1 MELLTKALKNQKK
14 KKKLQ
19 NNYPVQKVFILGIGN
34 PEEKYKNT
42 RHNIGKDWVEKIAKD
57 QDLAF
62 VKKSKLKCSI
72 CEIKSHVYLI
82 LPDVYVNE
90 TGKVA
95 TLLKRYLN
103 AKPEQIL
110 VLHDDIDTQIGEA
123 KFRSGGGDGGH
134 NGLKDLSN
142 VIGKDFKRLKI
153 GVSHPGRKNEVTN
166 WVLGKFKPEEAQI
179 LEDLYDKI
187 IAHKDKIFSLEIENL
202 QNFINKDY
210 VESPKKCSYDD

>member
-72 CEIKSHVYLI
+72 CEIRSQVYLI

-95 TLLKRYLN
+95 ALLKRYLN

-202 QNFINKDY
+202 QNLVN
-210 VESPKKCSYDD
+210 

>member
-1 MELLTKALKNQKK
+1 MELLTKALKNPKIKK
-14 KKKLQ
+14 KPQ
-19 NNYPVQKVFILGIGN
+19 NNYSVQKVFILGIGN

-82 LPDVYVNE
+82 LPDVFVNE

-95 TLLKRYLN
+95 SLLKRYLN

-110 VLHDDIDTQIGEA
+110 VLHDDIDTKIGEA

-179 LEDLYDKI
+179 LEDLYVKI

-202 QNFINKDY
+202 QNLVN
-210 VESPKKCSYDD
+210 

>member
-34 PEEKYKNT
+34 PEEKYNNT

-57 QDLAF
+57 HGLTF

-72 CEIKSHVYLI
+72 CEVEPYVYLVV
-82 LPDVYVNE
+82 PNVYVNE
-90 TGKVA
+90 SGIVA
-95 TLLKRYLN
+95 SLLKRYLN
-103 AKPEQIL
+103 AKPEHIL
-110 VLHDDIDTQIGEA
+110 VLHDDIDLQIGDA
-123 KFRSGGGDGGH
+123 KFKSGGGDGGH

-166 WVLGKFKPEEAQI
+166 WVLGKFKPSETQLLEE
-179 LEDLYDKI
+179 LYKKVMV
-187 IAHKDKIFSLEIENL
+187 HKDKIFSLEIENL
-202 QNFINKDY
+202 QNLVN
-210 VESPKKCSYDD
+210 

>member
-1 MELLTKALKNQKK
+1 MELLTKALKKQKIKK
-14 KKKLQ
+14 KPQ
-19 NNYPVQKVFILGIGN
+19 NNYSVQKVFILGIGN

-166 WVLGKFKPEEAQI
+166 WVLGKFKHEEAQI

-202 QNFINKDY
+202 QNLVN
-210 VESPKKCSYDD
+210 

>member
-1 MELLTKALKNQKK
+1 MELLTKALKKQKIKK
-14 KKKLQ
+14 KPQ
-19 NNYPVQKVFILGIGN
+19 NNYSVQKVFILGIGN

-134 NGLKDLSN
+134 NGVKDLSN

-202 QNFINKDY
+202 QNLVN
-210 VESPKKCSYDD
+210 

>member
-1 MELLTKALKNQKK
+1 MELLTKALKKQKIKK
-14 KKKLQ
+14 KPQ
-19 NNYPVQKVFILGIGN
+19 NNYSVQKVFILGIGN

-95 TLLKRYLN
+95 SLLKRYLN

-142 VIGKDFKRLKI
+142 VIGRDFKRLKI

-202 QNFINKDY
+202 QNLVN
-210 VESPKKCSYDD
+210 

>member
-1 MELLTKALKNQKK
+1 MELQTKALKKQKIKK
-14 KKKLQ
+14 KPQ
-19 NNYPVQKVFILGIGN
+19 NNYSVQKVFILGIGN

-166 WVLGKFKPEEAQI
+166 WVLGKFKPEEAQL
-179 LEDLYDKI
+179 LEDLFKKI
-187 IAHKDKIFSLEIENL
+187 IAHKDRIFSLEIENL
-202 QNFINKDY
+202 QNLVN
-210 VESPKKCSYDD
+210 

>member
-1 MELLTKALKNQKK
+1 MELLTQALKKQKIKK
-14 KKKLQ
+14 KPQ
-19 NNYPVQKVFILGIGN
+19 NNYSVQKVFILGIGN

-202 QNFINKDY
+202 QNLVN
-210 VESPKKCSYDD
+210 

>member
-1 MELLTKALKNQKK
+1 MELLTKALKNQKIK
-14 KKKLQ
+14 KKPQ
-19 NNYPVQKVFILGIGN
+19 NNNSVQKVFILGIGN
-34 PEEKYKNT
+34 PEEKYNNT

-57 QDLAF
+57 HELTF

-72 CEIKSHVYLI
+72 CEVEPHVYLVV
-82 LPDVYVNE
+82 PDVYVNE
-90 TGKVA
+90 TGRVA
-95 TLLKRYLN
+95 SLLKRYLN

-123 KFRSGGGDGGH
+123 KFKSGGGDGGH

-166 WVLGKFKPEEAQI
+166 WVLGKFKPAETQL
-179 LEDLYDKI
+179 LEDLYKKI
-187 IAHKDKIFSLEIENL
+187 IAHKDGIFNLEIEKL
-202 QNFINKDY
+202 QNLVN
-210 VESPKKCSYDD
+210 

>member
-1 MELLTKALKNQKK
+1 MELLTKALKKQKIKK
-14 KKKLQ
+14 KPQ
-19 NNYPVQKVFILGIGN
+19 NNYSVQKVFILGIGN

-95 TLLKRYLN
+95 SLLKRYLN

-202 QNFINKDY
+202 QNLVN
-210 VESPKKCSYDD
+210 